1 MTHSSYTRQRIF
13 DAFNELLNHM
23 PFEKIT
29 VEMIINQSG
38 VSKSTFYRYFH
49 DKYDVL
55 NFNSM
60 VLAER
65 LIGQRSAAAGGNSC
79 CICAG
84 ESPRI
89 PGTIGV
95 PSAHPDRMLILDSY
109 IPILLESSR
118 NATCLPRARLRLAC
132 VTAIP

>member
-65 LIGQRSAAAGGNSC
+65 LIGQRVCRSW
-79 CICAG
+79 
-84 ESPRI
+84 R
-89 PGTIGV
+89 
-95 PSAHPDRMLILDSY
+95 
-109 IPILLESSR
+109 
-118 NATCLPRARLRLAC
+118 
-132 VTAIP
+132 